1 VIKYEL
7 LINKTMVRSSLDTIA
22 DGSTLRDPKTTTK
35 RDTTPIF
42 NGDVQ
47 KRVSS
52 STAGRVYKDV
62 MMDGR
67 ITGPK
72 DSKNKV
78 LEVKTPRVQ
87 TIRHSVDRSHNEGD
101 FRLGKRDKRRERNG
115 LPVVP
120 VGCNGPVFCPMGKAM
135 RNIVLNYDPKAAI
148 LAATHEQNAHGGVQF
163 TDPMEPTSMIGA
175 ANALP
180 VDGPEGKSL
189 QNAQGLHYTK
199 DVPNSSSMVTH
210 AASNSAVPFGGEG
223 GFL

>member
-1 VIKYEL
+1 M
-7 LINKTMVRSSLDTIA
+7 TRSSLDTIA
-22 DGSTLRDPKTTTK
+22 DGSTLRDPGVKTST
-35 RDTTPIF
+35 REPGTPG
-42 NGDVQ
+42 NLLQ
-47 KRVSS
+47 PKAS
-52 STAGRVYKDV
+52 STVGRTYKDV

-87 TIRHSVDRSHNEGD
+87 TIRHAVDRSHNEGD
-101 FRLGKRDKRRERNG
+101 FKLGKRDKPRRRTG
-115 LPVVP
+115 LPIVP

-163 TDPMEPTSMIGA
+163 TDPMEKTSMVGA
-175 ANALP
+175 AGALP

-199 DVPNSSSMVTH
+199 DVPESTNMVTN
-210 AASNSAVPFGGEG
+210 AANQSVVPFGGEG

>member
-1 VIKYEL
+1 M
-7 LINKTMVRSSLDTIA
+7 TRSSLDTIA
-22 DGSTLRDPKTTTK
+22 DGSTLRDPKSTVK
-35 RDTTPIF
+35 QDVVPVF
-42 NGDVQ
+42 SGDVQ
-47 KRVSS
+47 RPKASS
-52 STAGRVYKDV
+52 AVGRTYKDV

-87 TIRHSVDRSHNEGD
+87 TIRHAVDRSHNEGD
-101 FRLGKRDKRRERNG
+101 FRLGKRDKPRQRNG
-115 LPVVP
+115 LPTIP

-163 TDPMEPTSMIGA
+163 TDPMEPTSMVGA
-175 ANALP
+175 AGALP

-199 DVPNSSSMVTH
+199 DVPASTDMVTH
-210 AASNSAVPFGGEG
+210 AANQSAVPFGGEG